1 MFHRSLV
8 HLFCQII
15 IVVHV
20 HETCRL
26 ARLSAVLRELL
37 LLGVSRSSTCTVQ
50 HSTKQLLQRAY
61 LIVGRWHLLLFSF
74 LPEAQQPRIANVVN
88 AMIATASVNPAP
100 RNPAPTR
107 LIGDKAAELPC
118 CAASVRA
125 PHPLSCEFWQT
136 SHHAAVVFTAEGYD
150 PESVSIYGLPRKR
163 R

>member
-74 LPEAQQPRIANVVN
+74 LPEAQQPQNRQRRKRHDRHGERQPSTQEPGADQTNRRQGCRTTLLCSKRKG
-88 AMIATASVNPAP
+88 TASPI
-100 RNPAPTR
+100 
-107 LIGDKAAELPC
+107 L
-118 CAASVRA
+118 
-125 PHPLSCEFWQT
+125 
-136 SHHAAVVFTAEGYD
+136 
-150 PESVSIYGLPRKR
+150 
-163 R
+163 